1 MVAQFD
7 QQTSPYQGQL
17 AATLS
22 DLVEACR
29 EVESLYPGSSQ
40 PGPSRLK
47 MPSDSSLEG
56 PIRQLQSLT
65 VERNSIPRDSE
76 VASLSALRE
85 DINWERL
92 EALCRATISLLESK
106 DTTPLEPVGNS
117 PPSYT
122 QAEESSTLHLPPIYQ
137 EEQGD
142 TAPTS
147 TKDGKASTPSTEVQT
162 PQEKMDLEREG
173 VMDAIERLHTLAP
186 QLESQRMEM
195 RSGESSA
202 DGGARAMARM
212 ERAKIREMEDIW
224 DKIEK
229 THGKGRMGEGSQR
242 VDVEL
247 LKAAKVV
254 VVSGTGFISIA
265 FAEYGA

>member
-1 MVAQFD
+1 VVAQFD
-7 QQTSPYQGQL
+7 QQTFSYQGQL

-29 EVESLYPGSSQ
+29 DVESLYPGSSQ
-40 PGPSRLK
+40 PGPSRLTIS
-47 MPSDSSLEG
+47 SDSSLEG
-56 PIRQLQSLT
+56 PIRQLQSLA

-76 VASLSALRE
+76 VAPSLSALRE

-92 EALCRATISLLESK
+92 EALCRATISILESR
-106 DTTPLEPVGNS
+106 DTTPSEVGGS
-117 PPSYT
+117 LPPSYT
-122 QAEESSTLHLPPIYQ
+122 SAEESSTLHLPPIYQ
-137 EEQGD
+137 EEQDD

-147 TKDGKASTPSTEVQT
+147 IKDEKASTPSTEVQT

-186 QLESQRMEM
+186 QLEGQRMEM

-229 THGKGRMGEGSQR
+229 THGKGRMGEASQR

-254 VVSGTGFISIA
+254 VVSVTKLSHKLVC
-265 FAEYGA
+265 